1 MKRFSILAAIVLC
14 SISSAA
20 QTPESRIALTPYV
33 EFSRERIPEVAL
45 RSLERKLASMATA
58 NGFASVSGEFI
69 ITAMTDVLNTSVTA
83 TAPPKFVSEVEV
95 AVYVLN
101 NPEQLIVDQKVYS
114 LKGLGTSEQSAVMNA
129 INQLNVRSTDT
140 KRFMEN
146 VRTKMLDYYAARLP
160 AVIAKA
166 QSLAAMSRYEEALAV
181 LDAMPESLDEY
192 YQVTNLMVDIYT
204 RHIDREA
211 KVIITGAKARIAQQ
225 NYAEAFKELV
235 KIDPNSTLFAE
246 CDTLISSISAK
257 IEVEKQQDLQREKEL
272 YEQQRAQAMKE
283 YGDSVEL
290 EKQKIAASREIA
302 SKVVNAGFNA
312 STGEYSDK
320 TGPDI
325 EWLSRKL

>member
-1 MKRFSILAAIVLC
+1 MKRLSILAAIVLC

-146 VRTKMLDYYAARLP
+146 VRTRMLDYYAARLP
-160 AVIAKA
+160 AIIAKA
-166 QSLAAMSRYEEALAV
+166 QSLAAMSRYEEALAALAAV
-181 LDAMPESLDEY
+181 PESLAEY
-192 YQVTNLMVDIYT
+192 PQVADLMVDIYT
-204 RHIDREA
+204 GYIDREA
-211 KVIITGAKARIAQQ
+211 KAIIADAKTKIAQHD
-225 NYAEAFKELV
+225 YAAAFRELV
-235 KIDPNSTLFAE
+235 KVDPNSTLFAHE
-246 CDTLISSISAK
+246 R
-257 IEVEKQQDLQREKEL
+257 VRRQR
-272 YEQQRAQAMKE
+272 
-283 YGDSVEL
+283 
-290 EKQKIAASREIA
+290 
-302 SKVVNAGFNA
+302 
-312 STGEYSDK
+312 
-320 TGPDI
+320 
-325 EWLSRKL
+325 

>member
-101 NPEQLIVDQKVYS
+101 NPEQLIVDQKVY
-114 LKGLGTSEQSAVMNA
+114 KGLGTSEQSAVMNA

-146 VRTKMLDYYAARLP
+146 VRTRMLDYYAARLP
-160 AVIAKA
+160 AIIAKA
-166 QSLAAMSRYEEALAV
+166 QSLAAMSRHEEALAALAAV
-181 LDAMPESLDEY
+181 PESLAEY
-192 YQVTNLMVDIYT
+192 PQVADLMVDIYT
-204 RHIDREA
+204 GYIDREA
-211 KVIITGAKARIAQQ
+211 KAIIADAKTKIAQHD
-225 NYAEAFKELV
+225 YAAAFRELV
-235 KIDPNSTLFAE
+235 KVDPLE
-246 CDTLISSISAK
+246 
-257 IEVEKQQDLQREKEL
+257 REKEY

-283 YGDSVEL
+283 YEDSVEL

-302 SKVVNAGFNA
+302 SKVLSAGLNASEGNNAG
-312 STGEYSDK
+312 TGNSGIGWLYDK
-320 TGPDI
+320 I
-325 EWLSRKL
+325 

>member
-58 NGFASVSGEFI
+58 NGFTSVSGEFI

-146 VRTKMLDYYAARLP
+146 VRTRMLDYYAARLP
-160 AVIAKA
+160 AIIAKA
-166 QSLAAMSRYEEALAV
+166 QSLAAMSRHEEALAALAAV
-181 LDAMPESLDEY
+181 PESLAEY
-192 YQVTNLMVDIYT
+192 PQVADLMVDIYT
-204 RHIDREA
+204 GYIDREA
-211 KVIITGAKARIAQQ
+211 KAIIADAKTKIAQHD
-225 NYAEAFKELV
+225 YAAAFRELV
-235 KIDPNSTLFAE
+235 KVDPNSTLFAE
-246 CDTLISSISAK
+246 SDAMISEISPK
-257 IEVEKQQDLQREKEL
+257 IETERQEELEREKEY

-283 YGDSVEL
+283 YEDSVEL

-302 SKVVNAGFNA
+302 SKVLSAGLNASEGNNAG
-312 STGEYSDK
+312 TGNSGIGWLYDK
-320 TGPDI
+320 I
-325 EWLSRKL
+325 